1 MNEAGDVARARQTA
15 PVTTPSNERRSHVV
29 HARFTASELAAVH
42 KAAEQAELT
51 VSAFMRSLTL
61 EGAGVQPFLTAED
74 RAIFEFLHRDLRTIG
89 VNLNSLAQLAYRQ
102 FNAGDVSEL
111 LKGLLPVA
119 TGLALELNRLK
130 RRNGRKVGGRA

>member
-1 MNEAGDVARARQTA
+1 MTA
-15 PVTTPSNERRSHVV
+15 AKEPKAHVV

-42 KAAEQAELT
+42 NAAEQAELT

-89 VNLNSLAQLAYRQ
+89 VNLNSLARLAYRQ
-102 FNAGDVSEL
+102 FNPDEVGEL
-111 LKGLLPVA
+111 VKGLLPVTA
-119 TGLALELNRLK
+119 GLALELSRLK
-130 RRNGRKVGGRA
+130 RRRGRKVGGRA